1 MINHWTSRVPWLTN
15 LDLPKVDPISCQVEE
30 EEYDEEAEEEE
41 LDDDGEWESDDYE
54 YEDWFAPCRLLPA
67 FLHGFQRLTTPMN
80 FKEFQAMSCV
90 DIGRGC
96 DQLRSTDTGPAQQH
110 AEFTKGQW

>member
-1 MINHWTSRVPWLTN
+1 MNKPIGGTTGLAVAVDMLIMINHWTSRVPWLTN

-54 YEDWFAPCRLLPA
+54 YED
-67 FLHGFQRLTTPMN
+67 
-80 FKEFQAMSCV
+80 
-90 DIGRGC
+90 
-96 DQLRSTDTGPAQQH
+96 
-110 AEFTKGQW
+110 

>member
-1 MINHWTSRVPWLTN
+1 MTN

-54 YEDWFAPCRLLPA
+54 YED
-67 FLHGFQRLTTPMN
+67 
-80 FKEFQAMSCV
+80 
-90 DIGRGC
+90 
-96 DQLRSTDTGPAQQH
+96 
-110 AEFTKGQW
+110 

>member
-1 MINHWTSRVPWLTN
+1 M
-15 LDLPKVDPISCQVEE
+15 EE

-54 YEDWFAPCRLLPA
+54 YEDWFAPCRLLLA

-96 DQLRSTDTGPAQQH
+96 DQLRDPPSNMQNLLKANDKLCQILS
-110 AEFTKGQW
+110 ERLS

>member
-54 YEDWFAPCRLLPA
+54 YED
-67 FLHGFQRLTTPMN
+67 
-80 FKEFQAMSCV
+80 
-90 DIGRGC
+90 
-96 DQLRSTDTGPAQQH
+96 
-110 AEFTKGQW
+110 